1 MKCDSINERN
11 WDWMMVM
18 RVMVSVIVAVLEFVE
33 VRVPRNPF
41 IDVVVQQHTIESR

>member
-1 MKCDSINERN
+1 MNYEWVNERN
-11 WDWMMVM
+11 WDWVVVM

-33 VRVPRNPF
+33 VRVPRNAL

>member
-1 MKCDSINERN
+1 MNYDAINER
-11 WDWMMVM
+11 DWYWVMVM
-18 RVMVSVIVAVLEFVE
+18 RVMVGVIVAVLELFE